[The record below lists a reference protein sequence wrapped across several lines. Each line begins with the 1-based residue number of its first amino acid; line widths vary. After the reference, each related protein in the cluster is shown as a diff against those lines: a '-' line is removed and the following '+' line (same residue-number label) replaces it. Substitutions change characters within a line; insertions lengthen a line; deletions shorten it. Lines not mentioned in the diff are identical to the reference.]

1 MYIRRTKTKT
11 AEHGDDSYT
20 YRIVESVREGTHV
33 KQHTL
38 LNLGKDFAI
47 EPAHWPL
54 LTARI
59 DQLLQ
64 GSAPHQAELFHLAD
78 EVGQLLEAAAERY
91 SDLIIA
97 KLAQPMAVAT
107 AEQDYQRVNINHIEA
122 HQARSIGAETL
133 AWHAVIQ
140 LQLEQKLTALGFNKI
155 DAAAALGSII
165 ARMISPGSE
174 LHTHAWLQSCTGLDG
189 TKIKANASKH
199 KALSHG
205 HIEKLEAQLRE
216 EVQALLAKAAETDQ
230 QEANDGHDLPAEI
243 ARREHRLQALADA
256 KTKIAK
262 RAAQRDQHAQ
272 QEYADKVARREAQRA
287 AGQKPRGKEP
297 KAPETGPKAKD
308 QINLT
313 DEESRIMPS
322 HEGFVQA
329 YNGQAA
335 VDVDSMLIVAA
346 TLTQHTNDK
355 QQVEP
360 MLDEL
365 AKLPPALGKPGTLLA
380 DNGYFSQGN
389 VKTCA
394 ARSITPLIAL
404 GRDAH
409 HLPLEQRL
417 AADAPE
423 PDSDDPV
430 VKMAHALKTKQ
441 GRAQY
446 GKRKCTV
453 EPVFGIIK
461 QIMGFRQFSLRGLQA
476 TSGEWK
482 LVAMAYNLKRMQVLA
497 AG

>member
-1 MYIRRTKTKT
+1 MARFIQYDRHQQYLLPPSVDEWLPEDHLAR
-11 AEHGDDSYT
+11 YV
-20 YRIVESVREGTHV
+20 VEV
-33 KQHTL
+33 
-38 LNLGKDFAI
+38 
-47 EPAHWPL
+47 
-54 LTARI
+54 I
-59 DQLLQ
+59 DQLDL
-64 GSAPHQAELFHLAD
+64 SKLTS
-78 EVGQLLEAAAERY
+78 RY
-91 SDLIIA
+91 SRSGSEAYHPALMLALLVYGYATGTFSSRKIERATHDSVAFRFIA
-97 KLAQPMAVAT
+97 ANLHP
-107 AEQDYQRVNINHIEA
+107 DHD
-122 HQARSIGAETL
+122 TL
-133 AWHAVIQ
+133 AHFRKTFLVE
-140 LQLEQKLTALGFNKI
+140 LEDLFVQVLAFAQTMKLVKLGQ
-155 DAAAALGSII
+155 
-165 ARMISPGSE
+165 IS
-174 LHTHAWLQSCTGLDG
+174 LDG

-230 QEANDGHDLPAEI
+230 QEANDEHDLPAEI
-243 ARREHRLQALADA
+243 ARREQRLQALADA
-256 KTKIAK
+256 KTKIAE

-272 QEYADKVARREAQRA
+272 QEYADKVARREAQRE
-287 AGQKPRGKEP
+287 AGHKPRGKEP
-297 KAPETGPKAKD
+297 KAPDPKSSGAETGPKAKD

-365 AKLPPALGKPGTLLA
+365 AKLTPALGKPGTLLA

-409 HLPLEQRL
+409 HLPLEERL

-446 GKRKCTV
+446 GKRKCTI
-453 EPVFGIIK
+453 EQVFGIIK